1 MNQNKTAPFFSWFYF
16 VSVKTCDF
24 FSDTETYDFLCPSS
38 ITVTFWRVKWFQQL
52 LSCTQTWPG
61 LEGRPGKGALKS
73 GSSWWKK
80 NKSTFVFL
88 IESWLKSTLKHTL
101 KHFQLHRIKG
111 VKYSQT
117 HIIWSGA
124 LQPKLRTTSASS
136 GKREEFCTRGG
147 GGTLRHSFSRTSV
160 PSSLVTPN
168 LQCQMSSPLNPSL
181 LQNRCPSNTVTHT
194 ATCTGCILI
203 KFLMPPELAPLP
215 PDSQTLEPSVISP
228 GLALSH
234 PHHGRDLSVPMCFH
248 FPGLTS
254 PQPGHLSP
262 LAIHAMYI
270 SEFSIQLRKT
280 PFKFSVAP
288 RSELCLCSS
297 SPIPPS
303 ITFTEGLLPWDLRGH
318 PPSRASRPAQFLL
331 LSLHTEREQV
341 PSFLHV
347 SHPCLSEL
355 AL

>member
-1 MNQNKTAPFFSWFYF
+1 MALCNQ
-16 VSVKTCDF
+16 
-24 FSDTETYDFLCPSS
+24 SS
-38 ITVTFWRVKWFQQL
+38 GQL
-52 LSCTQTWPG
+52 L
-61 LEGRPGKGALKS
+61 LHLGRGRNLYKGRWGDAPPQLLKDFS
-73 GSSWWKK
+73 
-80 NKSTFVFL
+80 L
-88 IESWLKSTLKHTL
+88 WLPCL
-101 KHFQLHRIKG
+101 
-111 VKYSQT
+111 
-117 HIIWSGA
+117 
-124 LQPKLRTTSASS
+124 
-136 GKREEFCTRGG
+136 
-147 GGTLRHSFSRTSV
+147 V

-168 LQCQMSSPLNPSL
+168 LQCRMSSPFNPSL
-181 LQNRCPSNTVTHT
+181 LQNHCPSNIVTHT

-234 PHHGRDLSVPMCFH
+234 PHHGRNLSVPMCFH

-262 LAIHAMYI
+262 LAIHAMYT

-303 ITFTEGLLPWDLRGH
+303 VTFTEGLLP
-318 PPSRASRPAQFLL
+318 
-331 LSLHTEREQV
+331 
-341 PSFLHV
+341 
-347 SHPCLSEL
+347 
-355 AL
+355 